1 MRDLWYETY
10 LDLDQLTDTGVS
22 TTGLGDLALPHL
34 TSSHVTFPTPPITST
49 TPSPPISS
57 LAPYKFSPSSPEA
70 PGNIGAI
77 SGEIRSQREAAA
89 ASVPSLLSLPKASL
103 FHPCPSVLD
112 TLLRQRGG
120 VPNASCSQPGSR
132 RGTRSSRVCPGGGGG

>member
-57 LAPYKFSPSSPEA
+57 LAPYKFSPASPEA
-70 PGNIGAI
+70 PGNIGSI
-77 SGEIRSQREAAA
+77 SGEIRSQCEAAA
-89 ASVPSLLSLPKASL
+89 ASVPFFPPPPNASL
-103 FHPCPSVLD
+103 FQPCPSVLD
-112 TLLRQRGG
+112 VLLKQRE
-120 VPNASCSQPGSR
+120 VSKA
-132 RGTRSSRVCPGGGGG
+132 

>member
-22 TTGLGDLALPHL
+22 TTGLGDLAFPHL

-57 LAPYKFSPSSPEA
+57 LAPYKFSPASPEA
-70 PGNIGAI
+70 PGNIGSITGVDVTQESPLAPD
-77 SGEIRSQREAAA
+77 ETPAAP
-89 ASVPSLLSLPKASL
+89 PSSFTPPHSHAHNML
-103 FHPCPSVLD
+103 VL
-112 TLLRQRGG
+112 
-120 VPNASCSQPGSR
+120 QPQCGA
-132 RGTRSSRVCPGGGGG
+132 TEC

>member
-22 TTGLGDLALPHL
+22 TTGLGDLAFPHL

-57 LAPYKFSPSSPEA
+57 LAPYKFSPASPEA
-70 PGNIGAI
+70 PGNIGSI
-77 SGEIRSQREAAA
+77 TGEIRSQCEAAA
-89 ASVPSLLSLPKASL
+89 ASVSPPHPHPQPPL
-103 FHPCPSVLD
+103 FRPCWAALD
-112 TLLRQRGG
+112 ILR
-120 VPNASCSQPGSR
+120 
-132 RGTRSSRVCPGGGGG
+132 